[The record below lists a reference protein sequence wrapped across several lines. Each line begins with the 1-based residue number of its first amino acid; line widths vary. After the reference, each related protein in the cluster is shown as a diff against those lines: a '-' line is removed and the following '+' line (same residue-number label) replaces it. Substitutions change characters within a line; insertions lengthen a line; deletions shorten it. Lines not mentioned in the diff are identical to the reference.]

1 MFTKISTIDNLQGLK
16 YLHHQKKKVRIS
28 SFFYS
33 FTEHPASMYMFK
45 INIEN
50 TKRMSKFC
58 SKLTITTPERRQG
71 DRSSVFAVNFERIS

>member
-1 MFTKISTIDNLQGLK
+1 
-16 YLHHQKKKVRIS
+16 
-28 SFFYS
+28 
-33 FTEHPASMYMFK
+33 MYMFK